1 MLDIL
6 QEHPVSRMPSLHFT
20 YALFKEHENSI
31 VDGVKINIDS
41 KKGKYIINPSL
52 DLKRMET
59 RLHSFFKYWTPNWSG
74 LVGVTPTS
82 EEFEEMLVN
91 SDIFA

>member
-6 QEHPVSRMPSLHFT
+6 QDHPVSRMPSLHFT

-31 VDGVKINIDS
+31 SDGIKTNIDYN
-41 KKGKYIINPSL
+41 KGRYIINPDL

-59 RLHSFFKYWTPNWSG
+59 RLQSFFKYWTPNWNG
-74 LVGVTPTS
+74 LVGVTPS
-82 EEFEEMLVN
+82 CEEFEEMLIN
-91 SDIFA
+91 SDIFS